1 MCVYMCVYIY
11 EYVCTHQVFICVYT
25 SGELLSRLYM
35 YKYVLHMCMC
45 EYACIYVCIYDYM
58 CVYIR
63 YRGNEEFYFFLY
75 VFFIYIF
82 YIYMTICVYTSG
94 AEETRS
100 CSHASLFCARVKT
113 LSRLFSAVSR
123 SLLPYK

>member
-1 MCVYMCVYIY
+1 MCVYIY

-63 YRGNEEFYFFLY
+63 YRGNEEF
-75 VFFIYIF
+75 FFIYMFF
-82 YIYMTICVYTSG
+82 YIYFLYIYDYMCVYIRCRG
-94 AEETRS
+94 NEE
-100 CSHASLFCARVKT
+100 L
-113 LSRLFSAVSR
+113 LSRFIILRARENFVKVIFSRLKVSFAI
-123 SLLPYK
+123 